1 MMIVQKIAFRN
12 LREHKVKTAIVG
24 LLIAFAIFVMVAGNS
39 LMDSV
44 NNGMR
49 QSYAANYTGD
59 LILHGV
65 SEDSFSLIPM
75 GPVSSDIP
83 LVPAFVKLRGD
94 AESLPSVAAVLPL
107 ISGTATIS
115 VDEESAGVSFLW
127 GVDYPEYRLMFPDSL
142 AFIEGGFPAAEQA
155 TILLSE
161 KIRAN
166 AEKELNRTIKVGD
179 SLTLG
184 GYGAAGMRLREVKVA
199 GIIRFERAGMQ
210 LEQISI
216 VDAATL
222 RALKGMTTAAG
233 AAASAVGGP
242 STPGAGTESMSE
254 DDLFGAGTLVREGA
268 GGDIRAETGPANYD
282 AILGDVSVRGRYAAL
297 DSDAWNF
304 LLIRLSDASSYS
316 ETRKAMEVSIT
327 EAGIAAGLSD
337 WRWGAGMVA
346 DLAYSIQIIFNVIVL
361 VISIVAIIIIMNTL
375 VISVTERIPEIGTI
389 RAIGGGKS
397 FVRSMILWETLV
409 IAIIFGAFGI
419 VAGAVAVGMANKAGI
434 ESSNQFIQLLFGG
447 AALHP
452 VLSGFA
458 VAYSLAA
465 TVAIGVLSSLYPAS
479 VALRVSPVVA
489 MQRV

>member
-1 MMIVQKIAFRN
+1 
-12 LREHKVKTAIVG
+12 
-24 LLIAFAIFVMVAGNS
+24 
-39 LMDSV
+39 
-44 NNGMR
+44 
-49 QSYAANYTGD
+49 TGD
-59 LILHGV
+59 LILHGN

-83 LVPAFVKLRGD
+83 VIPAFAELRGE

-115 VDEESAGVSFLW
+115 MDEEAAGISFLW
-127 GVDYPEYRLMFPDSL
+127 GVNYPEYQRMFPDSL
-142 AFIEGGFPAAEQA
+142 SFIEGGFPMAKEAS
-155 TILLSE
+155 ILLSE
-161 KIRAN
+161 KVRAN
-166 AEKELNRTIKVGD
+166 AEKELDRSIKVGD

-184 GYGAAGMRLREVKVA
+184 GFGAAGLRLREVKVA

-216 VDAATL
+216 VDATTL
-222 RALKGMTTAAG
+222 RALKGMTTASGAVASGGSATLGEAG
-233 AAASAVGGP
+233 ETV
-242 STPGAGTESMSE
+242 SE
-254 DDLFGAGTLVREGA
+254 DELFGSAALVHDGI
-268 GGDIRAETGPANYD
+268 GGDSGIDSSPVNYD
-282 AILGDVSVRGRYAAL
+282 AILGDVSVRGRYTSL

-304 LLIRLSDASSYS
+304 LLIRLTDSSLFA
-316 ETRKAMEVSIT
+316 ETKKAMNASIMET
-327 EAGIAAGLSD
+327 GVDAGLSD

-419 VAGAVAVGMANKAGI
+419 VAGAVVVGMANKAGI

>member
-49 QSYAANYTGD
+49 QSYATNYTGD

-83 LVPAFVKLRGD
+83 VVPAFAKLRGE
-94 AESLPSVAAVLPL
+94 AESLPAVAAVLPL

-115 VDEESAGVSFLW
+115 VDEEAAGISFLW
-127 GVDYPEYRLMFPDSL
+127 GVNFPEYQFMFPGSL
-142 AFIEGGFPAAEQA
+142 AFIEGGFPAVGEAS
-155 TILLSE
+155 ILLSE
-161 KIRAN
+161 KVRAN
-166 AEKELNRTIKVGD
+166 AEKELNRTILVGD

-184 GYGAAGMRLREVKVA
+184 GYGAAGMRLREVKIA

-222 RALKGMTTAAG
+222 RSLKGMTTAVVAG
-233 AAASAVGGP
+233 ANGAESI
-242 STPGAGTESMSE
+242 PGAGTESMSE
-254 DDLFGAGTLVREGA
+254 DDLFGAGTLVRDGA
-268 GGDIRAETGPANYD
+268 GGDTGADTGPANYD

-304 LLIRLSDASSYS
+304 LLIRLSDPSLYA
-316 ETRKAMEVSIT
+316 ETKKAMEASIT

-409 IAIIFGAFGI
+409 IAIIFGALGI
-419 VAGAVAVGMANKAGI
+419 FAGAVVVGISNSTGI
-434 ESSNQFIQLLFGG
+434 ESANQFIQLLFGG
-447 AALHP
+447 ATLRP
-452 VLSGFA
+452 TLSGSA

-465 TVAIGVLSSLYPAS
+465 TVAIGILSSLYPVS